1 MDIAKLEFVPIAGHL
16 GAEVRNIRLDRPL
29 GADAVAAVQ
38 QGLSRF
44 KVLFFPE
51 QWLSHEQQTALAQ
64 QFGTLAKSHPWISV
78 VAGHPAVHPLVTGRS
93 TIVGL
98 QAAHRARWRR
108 PAALSGWHA
117 DLTAVVNPPKF
128 NILRADSVTSR
139 GGDTI
144 WADMVAAYENLS
156 DPLRR
161 LVDGLTALH
170 RYGVGYVP
178 YGGVQDEYSERVR
191 SVALASCHPVVR
203 VVPETDKRALFVNP
217 SFTSHIEEVSPA
229 ESAHLLALLFEHA
242 TRTEFTV
249 RYRWRLVILLFGTI
263 APRSMPHPRI
273 MNTSVRNA

>member
-1 MDIAKLEFVPIAGHL
+1 MS
-16 GAEVRNIRLDRPL
+16 NRL
-29 GADAVAAVQ
+29 
-38 QGLSRF
+38 LSRSNS
-44 KVLFFPE
+44 VRLPNRIRGSLWLPAIPLF
-51 QWLSHEQQTALAQ
+51 
-64 QFGTLAKSHPWISV
+64 I
-78 VAGHPAVHPLVTGRS
+78 LVTGRS